1 VDLRAKILA
10 QHSSAACQSIV
21 KWIGSDQKRF
31 DELFMLVNSGEKRL
45 AQCASWPM
53 SECVIANPHFADKH
67 FSTLMKMLH
76 NTQNHEAVRR
86 NTVRLLQFAT
96 IPKKYH
102 GQIMNDC
109 FEFVSSPSEKP
120 AVKADALTILHHLSK
135 IYPEIKGEL
144 RTIIEDRWDLE
155 TAAFRSRGRK
165 ILNKL

>member
-1 VDLRAKILA
+1 MR
-10 QHSSAACQSIV
+10 QS
-21 KWIGSDQKRF
+21 
-31 DELFMLVNSGEKRL
+31 
-45 AQCASWPM
+45 
-53 SECVIANPHFADKH
+53 
-67 FSTLMKMLH
+67 
-76 NTQNHEAVRR
+76 
-86 NTVRLLQFAT
+86 VRLLQFAT